1 MCVNYVRALREDL
14 WSHLPGRSGYGA
26 KLELYGPTGGSLPL
40 PHPIGLHVS
49 SLPIIYIYISLHHSF
64 SSFSAFL
71 NCLFAF
77 LDDSVARFFAADFF
91 ARKEHDP

>member
-1 MCVNYVRALREDL
+1 
-14 WSHLPGRSGYGA
+14 
-26 KLELYGPTGGSLPL
+26 
-40 PHPIGLHVS
+40 
-49 SLPIIYIYISLHHSF
+49 LHHSF